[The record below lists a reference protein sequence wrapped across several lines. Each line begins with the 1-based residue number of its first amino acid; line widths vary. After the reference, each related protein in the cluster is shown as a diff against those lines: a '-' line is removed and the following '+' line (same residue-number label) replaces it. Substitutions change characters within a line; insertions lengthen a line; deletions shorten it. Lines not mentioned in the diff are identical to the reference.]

1 MKRKQIMMPILIIFL
16 LLSMTACSSS
26 PMDADIPSDLVT
38 SGESHNESEIN
49 DTFPISVSY
58 SKGERDIKTGSI
70 TVTLEDARLVSQVSD
85 ISNPNGIRN
94 DASVNLVGN
103 SYEHG
108 AITIRYPDLIENGRL
123 RAGCYLLIINV
134 SVTNN
139 DAITYTKDDFDE
151 DGIPQ
156 GLYSDPYLFHADG
169 LFYLH
174 DTHIGDNGVI
184 THTDPDGTKYTS
196 ISCYTADYFS
206 LTDNR
211 PEDRTVF
218 RVAPGE
224 TLSFSVGF
232 LVFDEDA
239 GGEYDL
245 STLYLTKTMGSQ
257 DFFAYLN
264 VQE

>member
-1 MKRKQIMMPILIIFL
+1 MKRKQMLIPILIIFL
-16 LLSMTACSSS
+16 LLSMTACSSN
-26 PMDADIPSDLVT
+26 PLDVDIPSNSAI
-38 SGESHNESEIN
+38 SGETHNVSEIS

-58 SKGERDIKTGSI
+58 SNGERDIKSGSI
-70 TVTLEDARLVSQVSD
+70 TVTLEDARLVSQICD
-85 ISNPNGIRN
+85 ISNPNGIRD

-108 AITIRYPDLIENGRL
+108 AITLRYSDLIEYGVL
-123 RAGCYLLIINV
+123 RTGCYLLVIDV

-139 DAITYTKDDFDE
+139 DAITYTKDDRDE

-156 GLYSDPYLFHADG
+156 GLYSDPYLFHADS

-196 ISCYTADYFS
+196 FSCYTADYFS
-206 LTDNR
+206 LTDCRTEN
-211 PEDRTVF
+211 RTVF
-218 RVAPGE
+218 RVVPGE
-224 TLSFSVGF
+224 TVSFSIGF
-232 LVFDEDA
+232 LVFDENA

-257 DFFAYLN
+257 DFFAHLN
-264 VQE
+264 VDS

>member
-1 MKRKQIMMPILIIFL
+1 MG
-16 LLSMTACSSS
+16 
-26 PMDADIPSDLVT
+26 D
-38 SGESHNESEIN
+38 
-49 DTFPISVSY
+49 
-58 SKGERDIKTGSI
+58 
-70 TVTLEDARLVSQVSD
+70 
-85 ISNPNGIRN
+85 
-94 DASVNLVGN
+94 

-108 AITIRYPDLIENGRL
+108 AKTIRYPDLIENGRL
-123 RAGCYLLIINV
+123 RTGCYLLVIDV

-174 DTHIGDNGVI
+174 GTHIGDNGVI

-218 RVAPGE
+218 RVAHGE
-224 TLSFSVGF
+224 TLSFSVGC

-245 STLYLTKTMGSQ
+245 STLYLTKNNGQSRFLCSFECTGVNILCKVLCARKHPPTHCRREPHSVIMPMT
-257 DFFAYLN
+257 
-264 VQE
+264 QEYIKSEK

>member
-1 MKRKQIMMPILIIFL
+1 MKRKLILIHILAICL
-16 LLSMTACSSS
+16 LLSMTACSSH
-26 PMDADIPSDLVT
+26 PLDADTTSDLPNTDEV
-38 SGESHNESEIN
+38 HNVSEN
-49 DTFPISVSY
+49 RDTFPISVSY

-70 TVTLEDARLVSQVSD
+70 TVTLEDARLVNQLSD
-85 ISNPNGIRN
+85 IANPNGIRD
-94 DASVNLVGN
+94 DASVTLVGD

-108 AITIRYPDLIENGRL
+108 AKTIRYPDLIENGRL
-123 RAGCYLLIINV
+123 RTGCNLLVIDV

-218 RVAPGE
+218 RVAHGE
-224 TLSFSVGF
+224 TVSFSVGF

-257 DFFAYLN
+257 DFFAHLN
-264 VQE
+264 VRE